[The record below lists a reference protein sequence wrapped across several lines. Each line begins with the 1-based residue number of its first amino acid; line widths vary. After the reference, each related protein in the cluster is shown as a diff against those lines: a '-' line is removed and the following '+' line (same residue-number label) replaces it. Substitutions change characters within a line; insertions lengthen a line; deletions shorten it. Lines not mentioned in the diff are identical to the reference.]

1 MLQAIVVM
9 GVSGCGKTAVGRLLA
24 ERLGWKFL
32 DADDFHPPENVA
44 RMRRGEPLTDAE
56 RAPWLERLR
65 QRMDTALVSP
75 SRGMDQQHPAAG
87 NCARQGI
94 VLACSALAKRYRQRL
109 GLPDERMK
117 LVHLDGPAEVIRAR
131 LKQRIG
137 HFMPATLFES
147 QCGALERPAHDE
159 RAITVDVSGSPEEIV
174 AVVLE
179 GLAG

>member
-24 ERLGWKFL
+24 EQLGWEFL
-32 DADDFHPPENVA
+32 DADDFHSPENVA
-44 RMRRGEPLTDAE
+44 RMRRGEALTDAD
-56 RAPWLERLR
+56 RAPWLDLLR
-65 QRMDTALVSP
+65 QRMDTALASP
-75 SRGMDQQHPAAG
+75 SQSMDRQHPAAG

-94 VLACSALAKRYRQRL
+94 VLACSALARRYRQRL
-109 GLPDERMK
+109 GMPDKRMK

-131 LKQRIG
+131 LKERTG